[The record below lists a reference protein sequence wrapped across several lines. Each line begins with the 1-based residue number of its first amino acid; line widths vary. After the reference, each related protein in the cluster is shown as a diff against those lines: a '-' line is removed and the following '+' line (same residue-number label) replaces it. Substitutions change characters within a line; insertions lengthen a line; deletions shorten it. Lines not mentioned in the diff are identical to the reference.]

1 MIEEIKSSDKELI
14 NSIVDIH
21 MRTFTNFFLTF
32 MGKKFLELMYRS
44 YTEYN
49 DSGILVAIQNDKPI
63 GFLAYS
69 GDMSGLYKYMIKK
82 RIIPFGFYS
91 RVAFIKKPNILM
103 RLFRAFLKPSE
114 TKRDENYVELAS
126 IGVNPKEKSIG
137 VGSMLIDNLKS
148 RIDFSKYEY
157 IALETDAL
165 NNDVVNN
172 FYKKNEFILERKYST
187 NEGRI
192 MNEYRFYMEKN

>member
-1 MIEEIKSSDKELI
+1 MVIEEIKSSDKELI

-69 GDMSGLYKYMIKK
+69 GDMSGLYK
-82 RIIPFGFYS
+82 
-91 RVAFIKKPNILM
+91 
-103 RLFRAFLKPSE
+103 
-114 TKRDENYVELAS
+114 
-126 IGVNPKEKSIG
+126 
-137 VGSMLIDNLKS
+137 
-148 RIDFSKYEY
+148 
-157 IALETDAL
+157 
-165 NNDVVNN
+165 
-172 FYKKNEFILERKYST
+172 
-187 NEGRI
+187 
-192 MNEYRFYMEKN
+192 

>member
-91 RVAFIKKPNILM
+91 CVAFIKKPNILM

-192 MNEYRFYMEKN
+192 MNEYRFYMEI

>member
-91 RVAFIKKPNILM
+91 CVAFIKILM